1 MKASISTRSKSAKKF
16 AKQAD
21 MSAIA
26 QTERD
31 LKDAVLT
38 VSIFANLFILSVWV
52 ALQVTSKYDDALA
65 AFFIQR

>member
-1 MKASISTRSKSAKKF
+1 
-16 AKQAD
+16 

-31 LKDAVLT
+31 FKDAVLT
-38 VSIFANLFILSVWV
+38 VSIFVNLFLLSIWV

-65 AFFIQR
+65 TFFMLGRT

>member
-1 MKASISTRSKSAKKF
+1 MKTKLRTHSKAIKKF
-16 AKQAD
+16 AKPN

-31 LKDAVLT
+31 FRDAVLT
-38 VSIFANLFILSVWV
+38 VSVFANLFILSGWV
-52 ALQVTSKYDDALA
+52 ALQVTSEYDEVLT